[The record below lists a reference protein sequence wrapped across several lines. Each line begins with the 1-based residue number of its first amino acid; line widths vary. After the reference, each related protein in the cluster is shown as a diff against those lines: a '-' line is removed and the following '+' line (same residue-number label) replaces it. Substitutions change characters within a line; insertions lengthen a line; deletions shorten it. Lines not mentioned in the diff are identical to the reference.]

1 LFEICIGFDL
11 KMGATCAINTLLKG
25 SFHCLIYIIWL
36 VIIIAL
42 GMILLAELAGIDG
55 TNTYFIVNI
64 LHKKRAPKCSYNK
77 NISVIRCLFTNTK

>member
-1 LFEICIGFDL
+1 MCIGFDL
-11 KMGATCAINTLLKG
+11 KIGITCAINTLLKG
-25 SFHCLIYIIWL
+25 SFHCLIYMIWL

-42 GMILLAELAGIDG
+42 GMILLAELAGVDG
-55 TNTYFIVNI
+55 IITYSMVNI